1 MSGSKK
7 RGKKPKAAENQEE
20 NQDSRVM
27 DGGPTVDQT
36 RRDRFVEE
44 SYGLFKRYYA
54 GTREFREQCRR
65 NEEYWKANHWYDK
78 RTRPGDPKP
87 TTPMIFSMVDNLHSD
102 IMDHYPEPQ
111 ILPVEPGD
119 DDLAEEL
126 SVIVQSILDRRNF
139 RKLYRA
145 ETRRCLK
152 RGASCWQVVWDNDLY
167 GGIGDVNVLPWD
179 IRYFLWEPGVEDI
192 QDGESVIKFSFRK
205 RRYFKERY
213 PDLYPK
219 MRADGWRGQIERYN
233 TEDPS
238 SDDNDE
244 ILLME
249 RWYKRYSPEL
259 RRSVVHVARIAGYQ
273 LLFWS
278 EDREITRRA
287 GVYEDGLFPFVV
299 MPLYPLDDTPIGLSI
314 IDIFRD
320 NQDYIDKLDQIVLK
334 NALMAGKL
342 RLLKSPSCSIPLEKL
357 ADWGEETLEG
367 QGIGGDNIRWFQA
380 APLPP
385 MVQQHLLFKIQ
396 MMKEE
401 SGQNQFNRGE
411 GGRGVTAASAIMAL
425 QEAGSKRS
433 RNMISHFYDYFSE
446 MVWLM
451 ASRIRQFY
459 DEGRVFRVKGGDTRE
474 GNEIIRYQAKRMR
487 YRVDKTGRRRKAEDG
502 TPLARRMEFD
512 VKVRAQKQSPY
523 QSMYL
528 NELAMQ
534 LRGAGV
540 LDEMELL
547 DMMSFEGKDKVKKMV
562 RDRMQPPPEAGGPGL
577 MGLLGGGMP
586 PPGPGTQATAP
597 KAQGPIVPTMG
608 GETEGKDP
616 EELKAMLKRVQR
628 MKEMIKTKNRQ
639 DTGGEKR

>member
-1 MSGSKK
+1 MAAKGGQKT
-7 RGKKPKAAENQEE
+7 KADIPEE
-20 NQDSRVM
+20 NEDSRVM
-27 DGGPTVDQT
+27 DGAPTVDDT
-36 RRDRFVEE
+36 RRERFVEE
-44 SYGLFKRYYA
+44 SYALFKRYYA
-54 GTREFREQCRR
+54 GTREFREKCRR
-65 NEEYWKANHWYDK
+65 NEEYWKANHWHDK

-87 TTPMIFSMVDNLHSD
+87 TTPMIFSMVDNLHAD

-126 SVIVQSILDRRNF
+126 SVIINSILERRNF

-167 GGIGDVNVLPWD
+167 AGIGDVNVLPWD

-192 QDGESVIKFSFRK
+192 QNGESVIKFCFRK

-219 MRADGWRGQIERYN
+219 MRADGWRSQIERYN
-233 TEDPS
+233 TEDPNG
-238 SDDNDE
+238 DDDDE
-244 ILLME
+244 VLLME

-259 RRSVVHVARIAGYQ
+259 KRTVVQVARIAGYQ

-278 EDREITRRA
+278 EDREGTRRA

-385 MVQQHLLFKIQ
+385 MVQQHLLLKIQ

-411 GGRGVTAASAIMAL
+411 GGKGVTAASAIMAL

-433 RNMISHFYDYFSE
+433 RNLISHFYDYFSE
-446 MVWLM
+446 VVWLM
-451 ASRIRQFY
+451 ASRVRQFY
-459 DEGRVFRVKGGDTRE
+459 DEGRVFRVRGGDARE
-474 GNEIIRYQAKRMR
+474 GGEIIRYQAKRMR
-487 YRVDKTGRRRKAEDG
+487 YRVDSKGRRKKAEDG
-502 TPLARRMEFD
+502 SPLARRMEVD

-528 NELAMQ
+528 NELALQ

-547 DMMSFEGKDKVKKMV
+547 DMMSFEGKEKVKKMV
-562 RDRMQPPPEAGGPGL
+562 EDRMRPPQAQPGGGP
-577 MGLLGGGMP
+577 MEALGGGVL
-586 PPGPGTQATAP
+586 PG
-597 KAQGPIVPTMG
+597 QGLLPAEQMPTM
-608 GETEGKDP
+608 EGQTAGTDP
-616 EELKAMLKRVQR
+616 EEIQAMLERVRR
-628 MKEMIKTKNRQ
+628 MKEMIMAKNQ
-639 DTGGEKR
+639 KDTGGEAQ